1 MSNASVEVAEY
12 VKALARVQSEVL
24 QNLPDL
30 GSSLASILRRVRAG
44 QLPKDG
50 ELANGIEYSVH
61 GNGCLFVSVDGH
73 EVDVDFLANGTPVFD
88 AWRIERF
95 SLSRG
100 VAPVSTAEEL
110 TRECRLMVSSG
121 TLEEASGGWFAVKS
135 EGVAADQLIGRGQG

>member
-12 VKALARVQSEVL
+12 VKALTRVQSEAL

-44 QLPKDG
+44 QFPKDG
-50 ELANGIEYSVH
+50 KLANGIEYSVH

-73 EVDVDFLANGTPVFD
+73 EIDIDFLANGTPIFD

-100 VAPVSTAEEL
+100 FAPVSTAEEL
-110 TRECRLMVSSG
+110 TQECRLMVSSG
-121 TLEEASGGWFAVKS
+121 TLEETSGGWFAVKS
-135 EGVAADQLIGRGQG
+135 EVVAADQLIGQGRG